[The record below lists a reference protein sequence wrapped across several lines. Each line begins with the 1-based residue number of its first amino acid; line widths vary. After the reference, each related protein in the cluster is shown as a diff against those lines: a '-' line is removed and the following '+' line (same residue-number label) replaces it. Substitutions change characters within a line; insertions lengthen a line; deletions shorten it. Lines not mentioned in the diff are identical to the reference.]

1 MFLLKTHCHFYLER
15 FAIPLMFHALQLNAV
30 MAQEELPR
38 RERTY
43 DVIHYKLNLELDEA
57 KKSVAGTATITFTP
71 LGTSL
76 DSIILD
82 AEQLTIQ
89 SVSLSGSRLEFL
101 NDSHELTLY
110 LPHSISLSDTLTVAI
125 TYSCTP
131 TKGLYFIQPDS
142 TDPTRRHQIWT
153 QGEDMDNRYWIP
165 CYDFPNDKAT
175 SEIIATVPERYT
187 LVSNGRLEKTTHK
200 KEDRTRIFHWRQS
213 LPHSSYL
220 IMLAAGEYEVLREP
234 YGDIPL
240 EYYVYKQYAPDAHR
254 SFARTPS
261 IMRFLEER
269 TGISYPWEKY
279 AQIFVNQFPLGGME
293 NTSAVTLNEFYMFD
307 ARAALDFAS
316 DDVIAHELAHQWW
329 GDLVTCGDWT
339 HLWLNE
345 GFANYFGSLFKEQ
358 DKGRDEYQY
367 EMMQQTKSIL
377 QTEEYR
383 GRKPI
388 VSGDSYT
395 TNVYMKG
402 SWVLSMLRTT
412 LGESDFWKALGL
424 YIRRHS
430 FGNADTHDLQEAVK
444 DATGRDIDW
453 FFDQWLYKAGHPELT
468 VKTKWDD
475 SRSILAISITQ
486 SQEQDSVTGVFRFP
500 LDIECTTPQGKSSRT
515 VWITNQTEAV
525 EFSLAGKPLMV
536 IVDKGMKLLKAI
548 TFEKSM
554 EEYLYQLAHAE
565 DVPDRIVAAREVRR
579 YKEDGN
585 VFSVLVQSAL
595 HDSFWGVRMEAAI
608 SVGVM
613 KNDGVKEALFEIYRD
628 TKSRVRQAAIVAL
641 EQFASDDVAAFI
653 RNAAETDSSYL
664 VLASCITAME
674 SVDSTGA
681 FDFAR
686 RYVDMKSYR
695 DIARRA
701 ALGVFRNLRDPRAVQ
716 YAVTYASPGNAMDI
730 RTLSVGILGEVGVG
744 DPAARLLVER
754 LVQHEDP
761 ALRVSAIRALGMWGD
776 EKAKAAI
783 EARKNQEADEDVKK
797 AIDQA
802 LDLISPSLNGNR

>member
-1 MFLLKTHCHFYLER
+1 ML
-15 FAIPLMFHALQLNAV
+15 HALQLNAV

-38 RERTY
+38 RARTY
-43 DVIHYKLNLELDEA
+43 DVIHYKLKLELDEA

-175 SEIIATVPERYT
+175 SEIIATVPEQYT
-187 LVSNGRLEKTTHK
+187 LVSNGRLEKTAHK

-254 SFARTPS
+254 GLARTPS

-269 TGISYPWEKY
+269 IGISYPWEKY

-293 NTSAVTLNEFYMFD
+293 NTSAVTLNEIYMFD
-307 ARAALDFAS
+307 ARAALDFTG

-329 GDLVTCGDWT
+329 GDLVTCRDWT

-744 DPAARLLVER
+744 DPAARLLVEQ

-797 AIDQA
+797 AIDQT

>member
-1 MFLLKTHCHFYLER
+1 ML
-15 FAIPLMFHALQLNAV
+15 HALQLNAV

-38 RERTY
+38 RARTY
-43 DVIHYKLNLELDEA
+43 DVIHYKLKLELDEA

-110 LPHSISLSDTLTVAI
+110 LPHSISLADTLTVAI

-175 SEIIATVPERYT
+175 SEIIATVPEQYT
-187 LVSNGRLEKTTHK
+187 LVSNGRLEKTAHK

-254 SFARTPS
+254 GLARTPS

-269 TGISYPWEKY
+269 IGISYPWEKY

-293 NTSAVTLNEFYMFD
+293 NTSAVTLNEIYMFD
-307 ARAALDFAS
+307 ARAALDFTS

-329 GDLVTCGDWT
+329 GDLVTCRDWT

-744 DPAARLLVER
+744 DPAARLLVEQ

-797 AIDQA
+797 AIDQT

>member
-1 MFLLKTHCHFYLER
+1 ML
-15 FAIPLMFHALQLNAV
+15 HALQLNAV

-38 RERTY
+38 RARTY
-43 DVIHYKLNLELDEA
+43 DVIHYKLKLELDEA

-110 LPHSISLSDTLTVAI
+110 LPHSISLADTLTVAI

-254 SFARTPS
+254 GLARTPS

-269 TGISYPWEKY
+269 IGISYPWEKY

-293 NTSAVTLNEFYMFD
+293 NTSAVTLNEIYMFD
-307 ARAALDFAS
+307 ARAALDFTG

-329 GDLVTCGDWT
+329 GDLVTCRDWT

-744 DPAARLLVER
+744 DPAARLLVEQ

-797 AIDQA
+797 AIDQT

>member
-1 MFLLKTHCHFYLER
+1 ML
-15 FAIPLMFHALQLNAV
+15 HALQLNAV

-38 RERTY
+38 RARTY
-43 DVIHYKLNLELDEA
+43 DVIHYKLKLELDEA

-110 LPHSISLSDTLTVAI
+110 LPHSISLADTLTVAI

-175 SEIIATVPERYT
+175 SEIIATVPEQYT
-187 LVSNGRLEKTTHK
+187 LVSNGRLEKTAHK

-254 SFARTPS
+254 GLARTPS

-269 TGISYPWEKY
+269 IGISYPWEKY

-293 NTSAVTLNEFYMFD
+293 NTSAVTLNEIYMFD
-307 ARAALDFAS
+307 ARAALDFTG

-329 GDLVTCGDWT
+329 GDLVTCRDWT

-744 DPAARLLVER
+744 DPAARLLVEQ

-797 AIDQA
+797 AIDQT